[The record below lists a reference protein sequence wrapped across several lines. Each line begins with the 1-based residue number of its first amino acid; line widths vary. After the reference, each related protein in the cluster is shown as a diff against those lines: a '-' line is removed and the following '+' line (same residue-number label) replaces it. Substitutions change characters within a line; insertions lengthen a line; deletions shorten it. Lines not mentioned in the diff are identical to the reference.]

1 MIIDTTEI
9 AQTLDHLQRTFE
21 DLMLRGLK
29 AAGPGEVNTLSNIR
43 EECERIGAYHLASRV
58 EDILTAIQKNDRSG
72 AAAVMRAQTSLRLFD
87 RILTLETAQRI
98 LERSIN
104 LSDDD
109 WNDENDEND
118 DAENGGGASEE
129 LRALA
134 EIDAKEF
141 DDPANEAER
150 K

>member
-9 AQTLDHLQRTFE
+9 VQTLEHLQRTFE

-58 EDILTAIQKNDRSG
+58 GDILTAIEKNDRSG
-72 AAAVMRAQTSLRLFD
+72 AAAVMRAQTSLRMFD

-98 LERSIN
+98 LS
-104 LSDDD
+104 LSLDDFSGD
-109 WNDENDEND
+109 ANGTRVSND
-118 DAENGGGASEE
+118 

-134 EIDAKEF
+134 DIDA
-141 DDPANEAER
+141 DDFNQRTEEGGR